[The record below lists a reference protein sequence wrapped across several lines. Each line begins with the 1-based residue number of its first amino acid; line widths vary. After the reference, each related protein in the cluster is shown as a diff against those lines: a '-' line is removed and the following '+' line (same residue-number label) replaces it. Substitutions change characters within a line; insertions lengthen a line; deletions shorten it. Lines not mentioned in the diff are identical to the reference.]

1 MQRDL
6 LRLGH
11 MLDASEAIVGSIEGV
26 TVDQLRSDDVL
37 LEALLWRFTKLG
49 EAAYHVSAELK
60 AKYPDFEWDGAM
72 ATRNRV
78 VHGYFDI
85 DVSIVHTAAST
96 SVPRLVEHVKRIL
109 QAEFPDHSVE

>member
-11 MLDASEAIVGSIEGV
+11 ILDAGEAIIDGVEGV
-26 TVDQLRSDDVL
+26 SADQLRESTDL

-49 EAAYHVSAELK
+49 EAVNQHSDELRE
-60 AKYPDFEWDGAM
+60 KYPHVEWAGAM
-72 ATRNRV
+72 ALRNRV

-85 DVSIVHTAAST
+85 DVTIVHGAAT
-96 SVPRLVEHVKRIL
+96 KNVPKLVDDVHTIVRL
-109 QAEFPDHSVE
+109 EFPDVQG